1 MLPEL
6 SHTAILRMEE
16 GKSFQSFLVD
26 STSLEPKGS
35 LFQIAMKFS
44 GLQLLP
50 NCIRMV
56 DKLRVTF
63 VTSIRDDCTFEFK
76 NFWPEKW
83 SLQMIGYDPFL
94 GSFMSRL
101 IGGSLT
107 GGALRDPR
115 LMVDVPSG

>member
-16 GKSFQSFLVD
+16 GKSFQNFLVD

-35 LFQIAMKFS
+35 LFQIAMKLS
-44 GLQLLP
+44 GLPLLP

-76 NFWPEKW
+76 NLWQGRW
-83 SLQMIGYDPFL
+83 SLEMIGYDPIL
-94 GSFMSRL
+94 GETVLSERQV
-101 IGGSLT
+101 IIE
-107 GGALRDPR
+107 GAKSQFVNL
-115 LMVDVPSG
+115 